1 MIYMKYLFFLLF
13 FFSCQYTVQAKS
25 LDKITLQLKWTHAFQ
40 FAGYYAAKE
49 KGFYQQAGLDVD
61 IAEASPTTDPIKNVL
76 DDKAQYGVGTSSL
89 LLEYEK
95 KKPIVVLAVV
105 FQESPYEIH
114 ASPDIQTI
122 QDLIGKRL
130 MLEPQS
136 DELLAYLQKEGISLD
151 QIKIIPHSFNLSD
164 LITGKTD
171 AMSGYVS
178 NEPYYYHKRNYPF
191 QTFTP
196 RSAGIDFYGDN
207 LFTTQSEIANHP
219 DRVKAFRKA
228 SMQGW
233 QYAKEHREEMINLIL
248 EKYAPNLTSEYLHYE
263 SAQMIPLLQ
272 PDLIEIGYMNP
283 VRWKHIADTYVSLG
297 LMPNNYNLEGFIYH
311 EQQPLFP
318 IWLIRILIA
327 GLVVILM
334 TSGVLV
340 YFIRLNKHLAES
352 RLRFKTLFQNSPIG
366 MAMVDFESGRFLEAN
381 NVILEMSGHSYAEY
395 LRLTFW
401 DVTPGRFREQILRL
415 LQDLNENGQIGPIEQ
430 ECLRKDGSVY
440 SVRTRCF
447 LTYDRDNRK
456 QIWAFIEDISK
467 QKLIEESLKLSNVKY
482 EHLVENIAGEYCF
495 YMHDT
500 QGIITYVSP
509 SIFEMLGYTVDEA
522 KAHYADFVTD
532 HPSNYQIFASTDA
545 VLRGEKQPTYLAQF
559 RHKDGTTRWI
569 EVNES
574 PIFDES
580 GKVIGVEGIMHN
592 INALKESEFKLKL
605 AASVFTN
612 AKEGITITDSNGMI
626 IDVNQAYEI
635 LTGYSKEE
643 LIGQSSSMLRSGRQT
658 KEFYEDMWKKLL
670 DEGHWSG
677 EVWNRRKSGEFYAQI
692 LTISAV
698 YDLDGSIMNFVGL
711 VTDITSMKEHQKELE
726 KIAHYD
732 PLTALPNRLLLSDRL
747 SHAIASANRRGRKL
761 AVIFLDLDG
770 FKPVNDTYGHEVGDE
785 LLRLLAKEMQT
796 ALREE
801 DTLARI
807 GGDEFVGVIT
817 DIGKDEECRAVLE
830 RLVNAIST
838 PFVIK
843 MLQIKVSASI
853 GIAFYPD
860 DGTDSD
866 ILIRNADQAMYV
878 AKQSGKNQYRFF
890 DHIDG

>member
-1 MIYMKYLFFLLF
+1 MKYLFYLLL
-13 FFSCQYTVQAKS
+13 FFSCQYYTIQAKA
-25 LDKITLQLKWTHAFQ
+25 LEKVTLQLKWMHAFQ

-49 KGFYQQAGLDVD
+49 KGFYQQSGLDVD
-61 IAEASPTTDPIKNVL
+61 IVEASSTTDTIQNVL
-76 DDKAQYGVGTSSL
+76 DNKAQYGVGTSSL
-89 LLEYEK
+89 LLEYGK

-105 FQESPYEIH
+105 FQESPFEIH
-114 ASPDIQTI
+114 ASPNIQTI

-136 DELLAYLQKEGISLD
+136 DELLAYLQKEGISLN
-151 QIKIIPHSFNLSD
+151 QIKIIPHSFNSSD

-171 AMSGYVS
+171 AMTGYVS
-178 NEPYYYHKRNYPF
+178 SEPYYYHKHSYPF
-191 QTFTP
+191 HTFTP

-207 LFTTQSEIANHP
+207 LFTTQSEVRNHP

-233 QYAKEHREEMINLIL
+233 QYAKDHREEMIDLIL
-248 EKYAPNLTSEYLHYE
+248 KKYAPDLTRGYLQYE

-283 VRWKHIADTYVSLG
+283 ARWKHIADTYVSLG
-297 LMPNNYNLEGFIYH
+297 LMPKNYNLEGFIYH
-311 EQQPLFP
+311 EPQALFP
-318 IWLIRILIA
+318 AWLIRVLIA
-327 GLVVILM
+327 GFVV
-334 TSGVLV
+334 VLV
-340 YFIRLNKHLAES
+340 TSAVLIYFIRLNKYLSES
-352 RLRFKTLFQNSPIG
+352 RRRFKTLFQNSPIG
-366 MAMVDFESGRFLEAN
+366 MAMVDYESGRFLEAN
-381 NVILEMSGHSYAEY
+381 SAILEISGYSYDEY
-395 LRLTFW
+395 LRLTLW
-401 DVTPGRFREQILRL
+401 DVTPGRFQEQILHL
-415 LQDLNENGQIGPIEQ
+415 LQDINENGQIGPIEQ
-430 ECLRKDGSVY
+430 ECLRKDGSTY

-456 QIWAFIEDISK
+456 QIWAFIEDISE
-467 QKLIEESLKLSNVKY
+467 QKMIEESLKLSHVKY

-495 YMHDT
+495 YIHDA
-500 QGIITYVSP
+500 QGIVTYVSP
-509 SIFEMLGYTVDEA
+509 SIIEMLGYTVDEA
-522 KAHYADFVTD
+522 KANYADFVTD
-532 HPSNYQIFASTDA
+532 HPLNNQIFVSTDA
-545 VLRGEKQPTYLAQF
+545 ALRGEKQPTYLAQF

-574 PIFDES
+574 PIFDDV
-580 GKVIGVEGIMHN
+580 GNVVGVEGIMHN
-592 INALKESEFKLKL
+592 VNAIKESEFKLKL

-612 AKEGITITDSNGMI
+612 AKEGIAITDSKGVI
-626 IDVNQAYEI
+626 IDVNQAYET

-643 LIGQSSSMLRSGRQT
+643 LIGQYSSILHSDRQS
-658 KEFYEDMWKKLL
+658 KEFYANMWKKLL

-677 EVWNRRKSGEFYAQI
+677 EIWNRRKNGEFYAQI

-698 YDLDGSIMNFVGL
+698 YNLDGSIMNFVGL
-711 VTDITSMKEHQKELE
+711 VTDITSIKEHQKELE

-747 SHAIASANRRGRKL
+747 SHAIASANRRGTKL

-817 DIGKDEECRAVLE
+817 DISMDEECMAVLE

-838 PFVIK
+838 PFVIQK
-843 MLQIKVSASI
+843 IQIQVSASI
-853 GIAFYPD
+853 GISFYPD

-890 DHIDG
+890 KSIDS